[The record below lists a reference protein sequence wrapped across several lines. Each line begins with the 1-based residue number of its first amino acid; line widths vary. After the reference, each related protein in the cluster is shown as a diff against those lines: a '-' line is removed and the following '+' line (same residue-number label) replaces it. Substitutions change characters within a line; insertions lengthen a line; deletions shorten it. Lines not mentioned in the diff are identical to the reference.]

1 MAKKP
6 TLNTIAS
13 GYSSTAVLN
22 SNLAL
27 LRDAFDNT
35 VSLDGSEPNTMGGDL
50 DLNSNDLLNVGVAN
64 VATLKIAGA
73 EVTSLE
79 SRPSWSGPWVTSTV
93 YGLNVLVEED
103 GSVYICVEEHTS
115 GTFATDLAAV
125 KWELFSGKSLPQD
138 FLDDDTMAANRD
150 DAVVSQQSLVAY
162 VAAQATVL
170 LDEDDLVTDSNSSGA
185 TQQSIKAYVDST
197 VLADTSEIRTGASGV
212 YVTPAGAH
220 AATAAVTLTDA
231 TNIAFDFTSGYY
243 FEVTLTANRTLADP
257 TNGVPGQSRIIRVIQ
272 DAGGTN
278 TLAFDTAYAGAY
290 GILPTISTGANEY
303 TLLNIFCVSSSIF
316 VVSALINCS

>member
-1 MAKKP
+1 
-6 TLNTIAS
+6 
-13 GYSSTAVLN
+13 
-22 SNLAL
+22 
-27 LRDAFDNT
+27 
-35 VSLDGSEPNTMGGDL
+35 
-50 DLNSNDLLNVGVAN
+50 
-64 VATLKIAGA
+64 
-73 EVTSLE
+73 
-79 SRPSWSGPWVTSTV
+79 
-93 YGLNVLVEED
+93 VLVEED
-103 GSVYICVEEHTS
+103 GSAYICVEEHTS
-115 GTFATDLAAV
+115 GTFATDLAAA

-150 DAVVSQQSLVAY
+150 DAVVSQQSIVAY
-162 VAAQATVL
+162 VASQATVL
-170 LDEDDLVTDSNSSGA
+170 LDEDDMVTDSNSSGA

-197 VLADTSEIRTGASGV
+197 VLADTSEIRTGAAGV

-220 AATAAVTLTDA
+220 ASTAAVTLTDA

-257 TNGVPGQSRIIRVIQ
+257 TNGVPGQSRVIRVIQ

-278 TLAFDTAYAGAY
+278 TLSFDTAYQGAY

-303 TLLNIFCVSSSIF
+303 TLLNIFCVSPSIF